1 MELALSSSSRDF
13 APWFNKFFEH
23 IQKITSNTF
32 WHWLK
37 SCRSQCTEYVRVQ
50 MQGLHNTQQNFLL
63 CLSLILLLLP
73 AGALEAG
80 ITQNLKRDPA
90 PARFPDSSVFC
101 AV

>member
-1 MELALSSSSRDF
+1 
-13 APWFNKFFEH
+13 
-23 IQKITSNTF
+23 
-32 WHWLK
+32 
-37 SCRSQCTEYVRVQ
+37 

-73 AGALEAG
+73 AGALEAD